1 MSKMTDEV
9 SERGINAD
17 AEIRAKLH
25 IEFDVE
31 CQSVDTYVD
40 GWDEITLFAKGEDG
54 NHVDLL
60 VPPSEDN
67 GQLFRRRFHVIVEE
81 AGEGQ
86 A

>member
-1 MSKMTDEV
+1 
-9 SERGINAD
+9 
-17 AEIRAKLH
+17 
-25 IEFDVE
+25 VE